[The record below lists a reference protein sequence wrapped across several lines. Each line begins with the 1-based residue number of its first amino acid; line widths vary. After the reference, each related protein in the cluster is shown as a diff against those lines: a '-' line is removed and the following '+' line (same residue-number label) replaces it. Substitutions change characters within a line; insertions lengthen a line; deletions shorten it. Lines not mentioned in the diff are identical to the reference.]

1 MSQIITDKYGE
12 EYPVS
17 IAADDGFFEA
27 LVYRNGLVGLIRC
40 QLRSHDEM
48 VIGDLYIC
56 DATPVKERWW
66 QTILRILLRLKPRVI
81 NYRQRGLG
89 TALLKFTLNYA
100 QTRGFKCVT
109 GFIQSQDVSVEDLIS
124 WYRENGFVVD
134 TNVSPPTLFFSF
146 EKIEL

>member
-17 IAADDGFFEA
+17 IAADEGFFEA
-27 LVYRNGLVGLIRC
+27 LVYGNGLVGLIRC

-66 QTILRILLRLKPRVI
+66 QTILRILLQRNPRVI

-100 QTRGFKCVT
+100 QRRGFKCVT
-109 GFIQSQDVSVEDLIS
+109 GFIQSEETSVEYLIG
-124 WYRENGFVVD
+124 WYSKNGFAVD
-134 TNVSPPTLFFSF
+134 TNVSPPTLYLPL
-146 EKIEL
+146 EKSEL